1 MKKSTLIILI
11 AIVLTLAVVATA
23 CNNLGGNDTYDTLNK
38 MLKDDFSVIKLE
50 VETTYQDV
58 TLTNKYTATT
68 VNGKTSIRY
77 TLQTLSEI
85 TKDEDGKYVIPE
97 LTTTKTG
104 KADFVNGK
112 LTTIDGDAEDIP
124 IDAITSPSLKFDK
137 RYLSETGTKIVDEN
151 GTTTLIAD
159 VTDIKSFTGNQN
171 FDGKDMTFTV
181 TYGEKLQS
189 LVINYTMN
197 SGASVKVT
205 YTFS

>member
-1 MKKSTLIILI
+1 MKKSTLIILV

-38 MLKDDFSVIKLE
+38 MLKDDFSIIKLE

-137 RYLSETGTKIVDEN
+137 RYFMSTIHSENDGVKTIIGTVIQDH
-151 GTTTLIAD
+151 
-159 VTDIKSFTGNQN
+159 IKDFTGNQN
-171 FDGKDMTFTV
+171 FDGKNMTFTV

>member
-1 MKKSTLIILI
+1 MKKSTLIILV

-112 LTTIDGDAEDIP
+112 LTNIDGDAEDVP

-137 RYLSETGTKIVDEN
+137 SYFMSTIHSENDGVKTITGTVIQDR
-151 GTTTLIAD
+151 
-159 VTDIKSFTGNQN
+159 IKDFTGNQN
-171 FDGKDMTFTV
+171 FDGENMTFTV

-189 LVINYTMN
+189 LVINYTMS
-197 SGASVKVT
+197 SGSSVKVT